1 MHMTDLATRPAL
13 TPSSLK
19 TYLRERG
26 VAPFSDLV
34 HRFDAPPAA
43 VSAVLSFW
51 QARDRVRPIALEAPT
66 HCSTGCDSC
75 GSPPSDNRCTAA
87 NDHTAPHDLYEWVE
101 PESPPLDLDALA
113 VYRHTHS

>member
-1 MHMTDLATRPAL
+1 MTDLSTRHAL

-26 VAPFSDLV
+26 IAPFSDLV

-51 QARDRVRPIALEAPT
+51 TGRGRVRPIVLETPA

-75 GSPPSDNRCTAA
+75 GSPPTDNRCAAA
-87 NDHTAPHDLYEWVE
+87 NDRPALHDLYEWID

-113 VYRHTHS
+113 VYHHTHS